1 MKHQEKK
8 KYQINIYGI
17 RNIRVSQFFYNK
29 TEREIEKIIK
39 LLNII
44 KHPRNI
50 DFFYSTKIRKKGR
63 RERKGIELQ
72 NVWIF
77 RQWKFNG

>member
-39 LLNII
+39 LSSLNILRI
-44 KHPRNI
+44 SI
-50 DFFYSTKIRKKGR
+50 FSTAQR
-63 RERKGIELQ
+63 
-72 NVWIF
+72 
-77 RQWKFNG
+77 